1 MDKVYNVI
9 IAHPG
14 KQHSFQ
20 TAIAMEKKGFLKYYV
35 TSVYNKKGSLTRFL
49 ERHVNGDLK
58 KKLKNRCCN
67 ILPDYKVKQ
76 INELLVVI
84 TLFLNRF
91 PLVQYFTENWNY
103 LVESLFYKRLM
114 PFVKKVNP
122 DALIIYNGS
131 SKKHLSILSKTNI
144 VTFMDMSIA
153 KREYIHDILQNE
165 INETGLNE
173 IKKMHM
179 SYWDSKMIKSDIEGC
194 NMVDYFLVPSNFV
207 KKSLVDNGV
216 PTNKIIKVPYG
227 VDIDKFTFIP
237 RIKTDDILKLIYVG
251 NISYRKGS
259 HRLLNVVSK
268 LKGVELYLA
277 GTYDDNSF
285 LYKDYKEFK
294 HIHFLGFVT
303 RDKLN
308 ELYNMCDVFVL
319 PSLCEGMAMVG
330 LEAMATGLPLICT
343 FNTGVNDVVEDGV
356 NGFVYKANDND
367 RLREKIV
374 WFRENQDK
382 IPTMAQNARTTSLNY
397 SWEIY
402 YKNVVE
408 AVLKCIKEKEIQK

>member
-1 MDKVYNVI
+1 MDKVYNI
-9 IAHPG
+9 IVAHPG

-20 TAIAMEKKGFLKYYV
+20 TAVAMDKKGYLKYYV

-49 ERHVNGDLK
+49 EKHVNGDLK
-58 KKLKNRCCN
+58 KKLKNRCSDIIPEN
-67 ILPDYKVKQ
+67 KVRQ
-76 INELLVVI
+76 INELLVII

-103 LVESLFYKRLM
+103 FVESLFYKRLM
-114 PFVKKVNP
+114 PFVKKENP

-131 SKKHLSILSKTNI
+131 SKKHLSILCETNI

-153 KREYIHDILQNE
+153 KREYIHNILQNE
-165 INETGLNE
+165 INETGLTE

-207 KKSLVDNGV
+207 QDSLVKNGI
-216 PTNKIIKVPYG
+216 PMNKIIKVPYG
-227 VDIDKFTFIP
+227 VDISKFTYIP
-237 RIKTDDILKLIYVG
+237 RKKESDMLKLIYVG

-259 HRLLNVVSK
+259 HRLLEVVSK
-268 LKGVELYLA
+268 LEGVELYLA
-277 GTYDDNSF
+277 GTFDEKSSLYCN
-285 LYKDYKEFK
+285 YKDFA

-303 RDKLN
+303 RDRLN
-308 ELYNMCDVFVL
+308 KLYNNCDIFVL

-330 LEAMATGLPLICT
+330 LEAMATGLPLVCT
-343 FNTGVNDVVEDGV
+343 FNTGVNDVVENGV
-356 NGFVYKANDND
+356 NGFVYHADNNAE
-367 RLREKIV
+367 LREKIV
-374 WFRENQDK
+374 WFKNNLEK
-382 IPTMAQNARTTSLNY
+382 IPEMAKKARATSLNY

-402 YKNVVE
+402 HKNVAE
-408 AVLKCIKEKEIQK
+408 AVVKCIKEKEK